1 MTLTL
6 GQKLGF
12 GFGCILALLVLNT
25 VLAYWKA
32 DEVSKSEDFT
42 FYVRVPALIA
52 CKQLQRDLNQ
62 TASKA
67 RQVILAGS
75 DQKRRDAARK
85 LFDDAWNE
93 IEEQQVATLDELAPK
108 FTLSADREK
117 YADVKK
123 LLAALREVEEAS
135 FKRAAGNEHDAVILA
150 GNDLSDNGIAVN
162 DAMKAS
168 LGDLADSFDALLQR
182 ETKHLQDQNRSMK
195 LSLGT
200 IALVALAVGIFV
212 AVFLSR
218 AISGASQSI
227 MVQAEAI
234 AGGDLT
240 RDDLRVLSRDE
251 LGNLTV
257 AVNKMSG
264 SLKRMIQA
272 ITENA
277 TRVASASEKLDL
289 ASEQITAN
297 SEETSA
303 QAETVSKAA
312 ESVSQNLQTVASGA
326 EEMGASI
333 REIAKNATQA
343 ARIATSAVKIAE
355 STTESVS
362 KLGHSSIE
370 IGEVIKVITSIAQQ
384 TNLLAL
390 NATIEAARA
399 GEAGK
404 GFAVVANEVKELA
417 KQTARATEDIGARID
432 AIQTD
437 TKAAVEAIASIRTV
451 IHQVNDISA
460 TIATAVEEQQATTN
474 EMSRNVSEAAHGSEE
489 ITGNIAGV
497 AEAAQGTSRGAID
510 TQKASQQLVE
520 TAAELRSLV
529 GHFKLDAHTYNDDD
543 SAASTSPR
551 QGKAA
556 HASM

>member
-234 AGGDLT
+234 AVTASD
-240 RDDLRVLSRDE
+240 
-251 LGNLTV
+251 V
-257 AVNKMSG
+257 AA
-264 SLKRMIQA
+264 R
-272 ITENA
+272 
-277 TRVASASEKLDL
+277 
-289 ASEQITAN
+289 
-297 SEETSA
+297 
-303 QAETVSKAA
+303 TVSICAAISEVALAVCAASVFTSPATTAKPLPASPARAASMVAFKARRLVCCA
-312 ESVSQNLQTVASGA
+312 IEVMTL
-326 EEMGASI
+326 M
-333 REIAKNATQA
+333 
-343 ARIATSAVKIAE
+343 TSPI
-355 STTESVS
+355 
-362 KLGHSSIE
+362 SIE
-370 IGEVIKVITSIAQQ
+370 E
-384 TNLLAL
+384 
-390 NATIEAARA
+390 
-399 GEAGK
+399 
-404 GFAVVANEVKELA
+404 
-417 KQTARATEDIGARID
+417 
-432 AIQTD
+432 
-437 TKAAVEAIASIRTV
+437 
-451 IHQVNDISA
+451 
-460 TIATAVEEQQATTN
+460 
-474 EMSRNVSEAAHGSEE
+474 
-489 ITGNIAGV
+489 
-497 AEAAQGTSRGAID
+497 
-510 TQKASQQLVE
+510 
-520 TAAELRSLV
+520 
-529 GHFKLDAHTYNDDD
+529 
-543 SAASTSPR
+543 
-551 QGKAA
+551 
-556 HASM
+556 